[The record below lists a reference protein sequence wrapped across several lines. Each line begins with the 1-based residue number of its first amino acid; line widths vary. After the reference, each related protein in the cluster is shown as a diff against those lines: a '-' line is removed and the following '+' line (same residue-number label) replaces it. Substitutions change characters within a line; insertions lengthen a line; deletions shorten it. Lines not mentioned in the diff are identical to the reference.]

1 MTHSGSN
8 SSAFRKHLTPSDLL
22 KAKHQFKPRS
32 NQRCVSGEAVE
43 IILEWLP
50 RLKRSILSNS
60 SIARTSSTAAQAR
73 ETSAVPSAFERPGS
87 QILIFSP
94 AANGAH
100 IDLEQVQHPAH
111 GVIRHLFDR
120 FRFRIESGTPRPNYA
135 PPIPQSP
142 PVSHMPSL

>member
-50 RLKRSILSNS
+50 RSKRSISLTPASPVPVVLP
-60 SIARTSSTAAQAR
+60 RKR
-73 ETSAVPSAFERPGS
+73 ETSIAPSAFERPAS

-111 GVIRHLFDR
+111 DVIHHLCDR
-120 FRFRIESGTPRPNYA
+120 FRFRIECANRRRDNRGH
-135 PPIPQSP
+135 
-142 PVSHMPSL
+142 VG